1 MIILELVVGV
11 STVVMLEDF
20 RIDLSSLSFCTDLSI
35 KYWCELS
42 FLLLRCVHELS
53 FPVSEPSHV
62 FTVNDHFTSKLF
74 RVKIQTGLYKKQGKT
89 GLYKKQHNV
98 KRVKSY
104 LQGSLMINNFIDF

>member
-1 MIILELVVGV
+1 M
-11 STVVMLEDF
+11 
-20 RIDLSSLSFCTDLSI
+20 
-35 KYWCELS
+35 
-42 FLLLRCVHELS
+42 
-53 FPVSEPSHV
+53 

-104 LQGSLMINNFIDF
+104 LQGSLMINTFTDV